1 MVDLS
6 TTYMGLKLKNPIIAG
21 SSGMTR
27 TVGNILEVE
36 KNGGAAV
43 VLKSLFEEQIRLEIS
58 KTMSQSTID
67 TPYGYAEAMDY
78 ISNYSRENA
87 VGEYLNT
94 IREAKSKVAIPVI
107 ASINCTS
114 SHEWISYARKVQEA
128 GADALELNIF
138 ILPSDPR
145 MNGEENKQIYIDI
158 IQSVLRQIS
167 IPLSIKIS
175 YYFSDLAKFAL
186 KLSWTGISGLVL
198 FNRFFSP
205 DIDIEH
211 FKVTPTNVFST
222 PDELS
227 TSLRWVAIVSDKVH
241 CDIAAS
247 TGVHDGKAV
256 IKQLLAGA
264 KAVECVSALY
274 KHGYGHIGTMLAEV
288 EEWMHRHNF
297 SKIDDYCGML
307 SYKKAENPA
316 PYERMQFM
324 KHFAGIE

>member
-6 TTYMGLKLKNPIIAG
+6 TTYMGLKLKNPVIAG

-27 TVGNILEVE
+27 TVENIVEVE

-43 VLKSLFEEQIRLEIS
+43 VLKSLFEEQIRLDINRS
-58 KTMSQSTID
+58 LNQSSVD
-67 TPYGYAEAMDY
+67 TPYGYAEALDY
-78 ISNYSRENA
+78 ITNYSKENA
-87 VGEYLNT
+87 VGDYLST
-94 IREAKSKVAIPVI
+94 IREAKNRVAIPVI

-114 SHEWISYARKVQEA
+114 PHEWITFARKVQEA

-145 MNGEENKQIYIDI
+145 MNGEENKQIYLDI
-158 IQSVLRQIS
+158 IQSVLKQIT
-167 IPLSIKIS
+167 IPLSVKIS
-175 YYFSDLAKFAL
+175 YYFSDLAKFSL

-211 FKVTPTNVFST
+211 FKVTATNVFST
-222 PDELS
+222 PEELAM
-227 TSLRWVAIVSDKVH
+227 SLRWVAILSDKVH

-264 KAVECVSALY
+264 RAVQCVSALY
-274 KHGYGHIGTMLAEV
+274 KYGYGHIGTMLAEL
-288 EEWMHRHNF
+288 EEWMVRHNY
-297 SKIDDYCGML
+297 SRIDDFWGML

-316 PYERMQFM
+316 PYERVQFM

>member
-1 MVDLS
+1 MADLS

-21 SSGMTR
+21 SSGMTK
-27 TVGNILEVE
+27 TAGNIIEVE

-43 VLKSLFEEQIRLEIS
+43 VMKSLFEEQIRQEVARSLN
-58 KTMSQSTID
+58 QSVAD
-67 TPYGYAEAMDY
+67 TPYAYAEAMDY
-78 ISNYSRENA
+78 ISNYSKEN
-87 VGEYLNT
+87 VLGEYLAT
-94 IREAKSKVAIPVI
+94 IREAKKSVAIPVI

-114 SHEWISYARKVQEA
+114 SHEWITFARKVQEA

-145 MNGEENKQIYIDI
+145 VGGEENKQTYIDI

-167 IPLSIKIS
+167 IPLSVKIS

-205 DIDIEH
+205 DIDIEN
-211 FKVTPTNVFST
+211 FKLTAAHVFST

-227 TSLRWVAIVSDKVH
+227 TSLRWVAILSDKVH

-256 IKQLLAGA
+256 VKQLLAGA

-274 KHGYGHIGTMLAEV
+274 KNGYGHIGTMLAEV
-288 EEWMHRHNF
+288 ENWMERHNF
-297 SKIDDYCGML
+297 SRIDDFIGMM

-316 PYERMQFM
+316 PYERVQFM

>member
-1 MVDLS
+1 MV
-6 TTYMGLKLKNPIIAG
+6 M
-21 SSGMTR
+21 
-27 TVGNILEVE
+27 
-36 KNGGAAV
+36 
-43 VLKSLFEEQIRLEIS
+43 KSLFEEQIRLDINRS
-58 KTMSQSTID
+58 LNLSSVD
-67 TPYGYAEAMDY
+67 TPYGYAEALDY

-94 IREAKSKVAIPVI
+94 IREAKSRVSIPII

-114 SHEWISYARKVQEA
+114 PHEWITFARKVQDA

-145 MNGEENKQIYIDI
+145 MNGEENKQIYLDI
-158 IQSVLRQIS
+158 IQSVLKQIT
-167 IPLSIKIS
+167 IPLAVKIS
-175 YYFSDLAKFAL
+175 YYFSDLAKFSL

-211 FKVTPTNVFST
+211 FKVTATNVFST
-222 PDELS
+222 PEELAM
-227 TSLRWVAIVSDKVH
+227 SLRWVAILSDKVH
-241 CDIAAS
+241 CDVAAS
-247 TGVHDGKAV
+247 TGVHDGQAV

-264 KAVECVSALY
+264 KAVQCVSALY
-274 KHGYGHIGTMLAEV
+274 KNGYGHLGKMV
-288 EEWMHRHNF
+288 EELEGWMDRHNF
-297 SKIDDYCGML
+297 SKIDDFFGML

-316 PYERMQFM
+316 PYERVQFM